1 MIQRASL
8 LMSLHSTTILSNK
21 MDIMREN
28 ETKIE
33 HDDRIMDIKRTVRLK
48 IENIGEQMNKD
59 IPVLSDN
66 VKIRPNDN
74 VDVIQT

>member
-1 MIQRASL
+1 
-8 LMSLHSTTILSNK
+8 MSLHSTTILSNK